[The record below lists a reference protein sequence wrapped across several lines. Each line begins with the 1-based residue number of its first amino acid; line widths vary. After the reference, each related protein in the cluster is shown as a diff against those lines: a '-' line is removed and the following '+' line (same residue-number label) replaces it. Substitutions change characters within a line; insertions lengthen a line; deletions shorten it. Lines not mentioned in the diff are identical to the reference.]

1 MEQIKRPYEI
11 TFIINAS
18 LEDPQIETFI
28 TQVTELIVRNGG
40 EITAVNKWGRKRL
53 AYTIQ
58 KKNNGYYANIEFVAA
73 GAVIPQLERMLS
85 LDENVLR
92 FLSIQLDQK
101 ALEARKLP
109 PPPPI
114 TDAIVEPGVPI
125 PEPLFED
132 EDEVVPPEIK

>member
-1 MEQIKRPYEI
+1 MEQTKRPYEI

-18 LEDPQIETFI
+18 LEDPQIEIFI
-28 TQVTELIVRNGG
+28 TQVTELITRNGG

-73 GAVIPQLERMLS
+73 GAVIPQVERMLS
-85 LDENVLR
+85 LDENVIR
-92 FLSIQLDQK
+92 FLSILLDQR
-101 ALEARKLP
+101 ALDARKM

-114 TDAIVEPGVPI
+114 ADGNVELGVPI

-132 EDEVVPPEIK
+132 EADAILPKI

>member
-1 MEQIKRPYEI
+1 MEQVKKPYEI

-18 LEDPQIETFI
+18 LEDSQIETFI
-28 TQVTELIVRNGG
+28 TQVTELITRNGG

-73 GAVIPQLERMLS
+73 GALIPQLERMLS
-85 LDENVLR
+85 LDENVIR
-92 FLSIQLDQK
+92 FLSIQLDQR
-101 ALEARKLP
+101 ALDARKQ
-109 PPPPI
+109 PPPI
-114 TDAIVEPGVPI
+114 LESMVEPILII

-132 EDEVVPPEIK
+132 EEDVVAPPETK

>member
-1 MEQIKRPYEI
+1 MEQTKRPYEI

-28 TQVTELIVRNGG
+28 TQVTELITRNGG

-73 GAVIPQLERMLS
+73 GAVIPQVERMLS
-85 LDENVLR
+85 LDENVIR

-101 ALEARKLP
+101 ALDARKMP
-109 PPPPI
+109 PPQI
-114 TDAIVEPGVPI
+114 ADGTVELVVPM

-132 EDEVVPPEIK
+132 DSEVILPKS